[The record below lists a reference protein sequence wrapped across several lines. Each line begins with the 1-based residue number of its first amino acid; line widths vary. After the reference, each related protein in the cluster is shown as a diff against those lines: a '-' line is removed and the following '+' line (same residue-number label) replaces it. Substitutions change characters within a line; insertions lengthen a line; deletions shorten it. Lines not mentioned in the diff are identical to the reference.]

1 MANRTGIELLPYV
14 CRIVEVKTGTRV
26 FGRGSSGGA
35 RVRVFH
41 EIPYSATNPGSLT
54 ADLRQL
60 MKGLERRAAVA
71 VWGLR
76 STHQALLLP
85 PAAAAADLEVM
96 ARREVRATSGHT
108 AADPSA
114 DGIVVGD
121 LRDEGRREV
130 GYVSV
135 PSVEM
140 RARLLPLLD
149 AGFVIETAVTP
160 ALAHAALVRQR
171 RASLP
176 GAITAVLSI
185 NGRATALT
193 VLRGALVLFARE
205 LPWGDETEQAE
216 HAAPGVLAAT
226 FAARLA
232 SELRRSLVYLKQS
245 HRVDVTRVLVCGDVP
260 DLRALTGPLMQELD
274 VEIETLD
281 LADDLDLSR
290 LQEPAQRFS
299 ERLGAWR
306 TALALAT
313 DPAPPINLVP
323 RDVSASRSTPRA
335 RRRLGAAVAAGLLIA
350 AAGWG
355 LVTFLSG
362 NAAAEQQRLRRMVG
376 ALEPERQRQA
386 EERRLA
392 ALAAARQAALRAFA
406 SQGPRLARVL
416 ETFSRAAPADL
427 ALTAFTVEP
436 GVGFWRITAE
446 GQAEGANA
454 SAAHAT
460 FNRFLTTLNS
470 SPLLGTPIAPP
481 SLRVRTEDPAGDR
494 ELRAAE
500 PLPPPSDSLT
510 KEVPARRP
518 AATGPAYIDVA
529 RDGRLYRIPLKR
541 QTGDVELERQKELR
555 RRQQLEAASAGSRL
569 TLGSPASAATAEPPD
584 RHPASVLD
592 FTLHYEVRK

>member
-14 CRIVEVKTGTRV
+14 CRIVEVKTGTSV
-26 FGRGSSGGA
+26 FGRGPSAGP

-41 EIPYSATNPGSLT
+41 EIPYSPANPGSLT
-54 ADLRQL
+54 ADLRPL

-85 PAAAAADLEVM
+85 PATAAADLQAM
-96 ARREVRATSGHT
+96 ARREVRSVSGNT

-114 DGIVVGD
+114 DGIMIGA

-135 PSVEM
+135 PSEEM
-140 RARLLPLLD
+140 NARLLPLVD

-160 ALAHAALVRQR
+160 AVAHASIVRQR

-176 GAITAVLSI
+176 DAITAVLSI

-193 VLRGALVLFARE
+193 VLRGSVVLFARE
-205 LPWGDETEQAE
+205 LSWGDETEQAE
-216 HAAPGVLAAT
+216 HAASGIFATT

-260 DLRALTGPLMQELD
+260 DVRALTGPLMHELD
-274 VEIETLD
+274 VEVETLD
-281 LADDLDLSR
+281 LPDDIDLSR
-290 LQEPAQRFS
+290 LQEPTHRFS
-299 ERLGAWR
+299 ERLGGWR

-313 DPAPPINLVP
+313 DPAPPVNLVP
-323 RDVSASRSTPRA
+323 RDVNASRSAPRLQ
-335 RRRLGAAVAAGLLIA
+335 RRLGAAVAAGLLIA

-362 NAAAEQQRLRRMVG
+362 NATAEQHRLRRLVG
-376 ALEPERQRQA
+376 AFEPERQRQA
-386 EERRLA
+386 EERRHA
-392 ALAAARQAALRAFA
+392 ALVVARQAALRAFA

-416 ETFSRAAPADL
+416 EAFSRAAPEDI
-427 ALTAFTVEP
+427 ALTVFTVEP
-436 GVGFWRITAE
+436 GTGYWRITAE
-446 GQAEGANA
+446 GQTEGANA
-454 SAAHAT
+454 AAAQAT
-460 FNRFLTTLNS
+460 FNRFLKALNG
-470 SPLLGTPIAPP
+470 SPLLGNPITPP
-481 SLRVRTEDPAGDR
+481 SLRVRTEDPAADK
-494 ELRAAE
+494 E
-500 PLPPPSDSLT
+500 P
-510 KEVPARRP
+510 K
-518 AATGPAYIDVA
+518 
-529 RDGRLYRIPLKR
+529 
-541 QTGDVELERQKELR
+541 
-555 RRQQLEAASAGSRL
+555 AASAGSRL
-569 TLGSPASAATAEPPD
+569 TLGAPVSAATVESQG

-592 FTLHYEVRK
+592 FTIHYEVRR

>member
-14 CRIVEVKTGTRV
+14 CRIVEVRTGTGV
-26 FGRGSSGGA
+26 FGRGPSAGP

-41 EIPYSATNPGSLT
+41 EIPYAAANPGSLT
-54 ADLRQL
+54 ADLRPL

-85 PAAAAADLEVM
+85 PAAAPADLEAM
-96 ARREVRATSGHT
+96 ARREVRAASGNT

-114 DGIVVGD
+114 DGIVIGA
-121 LRDEGRREV
+121 LRAEGRREV

-135 PSVEM
+135 PSEEM
-140 RARLLPLLD
+140 NARLLPLVD

-160 ALAHAALVRQR
+160 AVAHASIVRQR

-176 GAITAVLSI
+176 DAITAVLSI

-193 VLRGALVLFARE
+193 VLRGSLVLFARE

-216 HAAPGVLAAT
+216 HAASGVVAAT

-245 HRVDVTRVLVCGDVP
+245 HRVDITHVLVCGDVP
-260 DLRALTGPLMQELD
+260 DVRALTGPLMHELD
-274 VEIETLD
+274 VEVETLD
-281 LADDLDLSR
+281 LPDDLDLSR
-290 LQEPAQRFS
+290 LQEKADRFS
-299 ERLGAWR
+299 ARLGAWR
-306 TALALAT
+306 TALALAI
-313 DPAPPINLVP
+313 DPAPPVNLAP
-323 RDVSASRSTPRA
+323 RDVGASRSGPRLQ
-335 RRRLGAAVAAGLLIA
+335 RRLGAAVAAGLLVA

-362 NAAAEQQRLRRMVG
+362 NATAEQQSLRRLVG
-376 ALEPERQRQA
+376 ALEPEMQRQA
-386 EERRLA
+386 EERRHA

-416 ETFSRAAPADL
+416 EAFSRAAPGDI
-427 ALTAFTVEP
+427 ALTEFTVEP
-436 GVGFWRITAE
+436 GTGYWRITAE

-454 SAAHAT
+454 AAAQAT
-460 FNRFLTTLNS
+460 FNRFLKALKS
-470 SPLLGTPIAPP
+470 SPLLGNPITPP
-481 SLRVRTEDPAGDR
+481 SLRVRTDD
-494 ELRAAE
+494 RAADKE
-500 PLPPPSDSLT
+500 PT
-510 KEVPARRP
+510 TA
-518 AATGPAYIDVA
+518 G
-529 RDGRLYRIPLKR
+529 
-541 QTGDVELERQKELR
+541 
-555 RRQQLEAASAGSRL
+555 AGSRL
-569 TLGSPASAATAEPPD
+569 TLGAPASAATAEPPG

-592 FTLHYEVRK
+592 FTVHYEVRK